1 VPKSLAW
8 HVLYHWHGAQRMS
21 QLTLRITFQEY
32 PKSVVLKLE
41 GRIVGPWSDELIV
54 AWAEFALSHRVQN
67 MSVDLREVTYM
78 DASGMQVLRQIYR
91 ETKAA
96 FVANTPLTEC
106 FANDIQ
112 QLPNSN

>member
-1 VPKSLAW
+1 
-8 HVLYHWHGAQRMS
+8 MS

-67 MSVDLREVTYM
+67 MAVDLREVTYI

-91 ETKAA
+91 ETSAEI
-96 FVANTPLTEC
+96 VANTPLTES
-106 FANDIQ
+106 FANQIQ
-112 QLPNSN
+112 QNALSN

>member
-1 VPKSLAW
+1 M
-8 HVLYHWHGAQRMS
+8 LYHWHGAQRMS
-21 QLTLRITFQEY
+21 QLTLRITFQEF

-67 MSVDLREVTYM
+67 MAVDLREVTYM

-91 ETKAA
+91 ETSADL
-96 FVANTPLTEC
+96 VANTPLTES
-106 FANDIQ
+106 FANQIQ
-112 QLPNSN
+112 QSTISN

>member
-1 VPKSLAW
+1 LARD
-8 HVLYHWHGAQRMS
+8 VLYHWHGAKDEPAQV
-21 QLTLRITFQEY
+21 LRITFQEF

-67 MSVDLREVTYM
+67 MAVDLREVTYM

-91 ETKAA
+91 ETKAD
-96 FVANTPLTEC
+96 FLANTPLTEC
-106 FANDIQ
+106 FANQVQ
-112 QLPNSN
+112 QLAVSN